1 MRNAGLHPFQGM
13 FENVPLF
20 LKIYELLST
29 FETEEGKPR
38 ALKRER
44 GYV

>member
-13 FENVPLF
+13 FENVSSF
-20 LKIYELLST
+20 LKIYELLSMS
-29 FETEEGKPR
+29 ENEEGKSR
-38 ALKRER
+38 ALKRES